1 MTVGDS
7 LIDVK
12 PDNKALCV
20 YINFLLL
27 SNKSPPKLSNL
38 REKKLWILQFWW
50 VRNLS
55 VSQLSG
61 LSSLLSGR
69 YIGQDMEK
77 SGSLTRAQESCSE
90 MADSY
95 ELSAEGQL
103 SHSCWQ
109 KPLSDLWQGSSV
121 PCHMDHS
128 ISLLS
133 GPCSIAADFPQSKTS
148 RKESEEKITMLSV
161 LEVTHHHFH
170 HASSLLEINYLSPES
185 GEWSKR
191 GEHLSEH

>member
-27 SNKSPPKLSNL
+27 SNKSTPKLSNL
-38 REKKLWILQFWW
+38 RGKKLWILQFWW

-109 KPLSDLWQGSSV
+109 KPLSDL
-121 PCHMDHS
+121 
-128 ISLLS
+128 
-133 GPCSIAADFPQSKTS
+133 
-148 RKESEEKITMLSV
+148 
-161 LEVTHHHFH
+161 
-170 HASSLLEINYLSPES
+170 
-185 GEWSKR
+185 
-191 GEHLSEH
+191 